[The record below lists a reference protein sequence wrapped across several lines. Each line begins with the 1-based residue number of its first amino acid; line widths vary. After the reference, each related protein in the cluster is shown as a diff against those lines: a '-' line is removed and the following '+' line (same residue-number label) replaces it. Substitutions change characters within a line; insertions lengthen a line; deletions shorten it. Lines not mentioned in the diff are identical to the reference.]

1 MGNWTDRFD
10 PETVDEIK
18 RCEVGEGDFLLAE
31 RLAMHKGV
39 ESVFGFHV
47 NCLGLG
53 KPYWEKGVY
62 LGDVLDFFDRHSE
75 TLIEKRAGSWH
86 GDSTEVAKASEC
98 LQKGLAQF
106 GLTLAQARERY
117 GKREK
122 ARYRKWAETVAFF
135 ATDCSFL
142 DIANLVDRSVAQVVH
157 EIHDTWY
164 EDYMSDFESKE
175 EAVAAAREF
184 IKEHK
189 NAVNDQKHGIGS
201 VTYWT
206 AEVTRCIEDEDF
218 GWLPCD
224 ADGATEDGHGLVPA
238 DATAEYIC
246 TLDGSREER
255 AFQRAKYSYYDFLDY
270 KDDCYTTVSGY
281 MN

>member
-1 MGNWTDRFD
+1 MQRAWQRIGNLSR
-10 PETVDEIK
+10 
-18 RCEVGEGDFLLAE
+18 
-31 RLAMHKGV
+31 
-39 ESVFGFHV
+39 
-47 NCLGLG
+47 N
-53 KPYWEKGVY
+53 
-62 LGDVLDFFDRHSE
+62 FFDRHGE

-164 EDYMSDFESKE
+164 EDYMLGCIDYIASVAYHGGILLKPITTEKE
-175 EAVAAAREF
+175 
-184 IKEHK
+184 ITGH
-189 NAVNDQKHGIGS
+189 IGDTILS
-201 VTYWT
+201 WC
-206 AEVTRCIEDEDF
+206 EK
-218 GWLPCD
+218 G
-224 ADGATEDGHGLVPA
+224 
-238 DATAEYIC
+238 
-246 TLDGSREER
+246 
-255 AFQRAKYSYYDFLDY
+255 Q
-270 KDDCYTTVSGY
+270 KDDGG
-281 MN
+281 NEFRD

>member
-1 MGNWTDRFD
+1 MRSSTLLR
-10 PETVDEIK
+10 PETVDEIN

-62 LGDVLDFFDRHSE
+62 LGDVLDFFDRHGE

-122 ARYRKWAETVAFF
+122 
-135 ATDCSFL
+135 
-142 DIANLVDRSVAQVVH
+142 LVDAADH
-157 EIHDTWY
+157 IGY
-164 EDYMSDFESKE
+164 EWTGR
-175 EAVAAAREF
+175 A
-184 IKEHK
+184 
-189 NAVNDQKHGIGS
+189 HGS
-201 VTYWT
+201 
-206 AEVTRCIEDEDF
+206 
-218 GWLPCD
+218 L
-224 ADGATEDGHGLVPA
+224 A
-238 DATAEYIC
+238 DALATLAVQRWLEQWLVAE
-246 TLDGSREER
+246 
-255 AFQRAKYSYYDFLDY
+255 
-270 KDDCYTTVSGY
+270 
-281 MN
+281 

>member
-18 RCEVGEGDFLLAE
+18 RYEVGEGDFLLAE

-47 NCLGLG
+47 NCIGLG

-62 LGDVLDFFDRHSE
+62 LGDVLDFFDRHGE

-157 EIHDTWY
+157 EIHFYYGDELKPDDSFFKPKRRRKVRCTETGVVY
-164 EDYMSDFESKE
+164 ESIKD
-175 EAVAAAREF
+175 AAERTK
-184 IKEHK
+184 ISP
-189 NAVNDQKHGIGS
+189 NGIGS
-201 VTYWT
+201 AASGMAGGYHW
-206 AEVTRCIEDEDF
+206 EY
-218 GWLPCD
+218 
-224 ADGATEDGHGLVPA
+224 ADD
-238 DATAEYIC
+238 
-246 TLDGSREER
+246 
-255 AFQRAKYSYYDFLDY
+255 
-270 KDDCYTTVSGY
+270 
-281 MN
+281 

>member
-1 MGNWTDRFD
+1 MRLVDALIDFVETGDGLKERFLAGFTACLAADRKSVENRGFG
-10 PETVDEIK
+10 VAVRK
-18 RCEVGEGDFLLAE
+18 VRCHRGEVGEGDFLLAE

-62 LGDVLDFFDRHSE
+62 LGDVLDFFDRHGE

-86 GDSTEVAKASEC
+86 GDSTEVAKANEC

-142 DIANLVDRSVAQVVH
+142 DIANLVDRSVAQVVR

-164 EDYMSDFESKE
+164 EDYMLGCIDYIASVAYHGGILLKPITTEKE
-175 EAVAAAREF
+175 
-184 IKEHK
+184 ITGH
-189 NAVNDQKHGIGS
+189 IGDTILS
-201 VTYWT
+201 WC
-206 AEVTRCIEDEDF
+206 EK
-218 GWLPCD
+218 G
-224 ADGATEDGHGLVPA
+224 
-238 DATAEYIC
+238 
-246 TLDGSREER
+246 
-255 AFQRAKYSYYDFLDY
+255 Q
-270 KDDCYTTVSGY
+270 KDDGG
-281 MN
+281 NEFRD

>member
-62 LGDVLDFFDRHSE
+62 LGDVLDFFDRHGE

-157 EIHDTWY
+157 EIGLR
-164 EDYMSDFESKE
+164 
-175 EAVAAAREF
+175 VASLRRGRR
-184 IKEHK
+184 
-189 NAVNDQKHGIGS
+189 HGGWS
-201 VTYWT
+201 RSRPG
-206 AEVTRCIEDEDF
+206 RCDRRIHLHV
-218 GWLPCD
+218 GWEPG
-224 ADGATEDGHGLVPA
+224 GACIPA
-238 DATAEYIC
+238 CEIQ
-246 TLDGSREER
+246 LLR
-255 AFQRAKYSYYDFLDY
+255 FP
-270 KDDCYTTVSGY
+270 
-281 MN
+281 

>member
-10 PETVDEIK
+10 PETVDVIK
-18 RCEVGEGDFLLAE
+18 RYEVGEGDFLLAE

-62 LGDVLDFFDRHSE
+62 LGDVLDFFDRHGE

-157 EIHDTWY
+157 EIHDT
-164 EDYMSDFESKE
+164 
-175 EAVAAAREF
+175 
-184 IKEHK
+184 
-189 NAVNDQKHGIGS
+189 
-201 VTYWT
+201 
-206 AEVTRCIEDEDF
+206 
-218 GWLPCD
+218 
-224 ADGATEDGHGLVPA
+224 
-238 DATAEYIC
+238 
-246 TLDGSREER
+246 
-255 AFQRAKYSYYDFLDY
+255 
-270 KDDCYTTVSGY
+270 
-281 MN
+281 

>member
-10 PETVDEIK
+10 PETVDRIK

-62 LGDVLDFFDRHSE
+62 LGDVLDFFDRHGE

-117 GKREK
+117 GKRDGDFYFVDDEYNPFVRHAPVK
-122 ARYRKWAETVAFF
+122 TMGSSTTRKTV
-135 ATDCSFL
+135 
-142 DIANLVDRSVAQVVH
+142 IRRSTV
-157 EIHDTWY
+157 TWI
-164 EDYMSDFESKE
+164 
-175 EAVAAAREF
+175 R
-184 IKEHK
+184 
-189 NAVNDQKHGIGS
+189 
-201 VTYWT
+201 
-206 AEVTRCIEDEDF
+206 
-218 GWLPCD
+218 
-224 ADGATEDGHGLVPA
+224 
-238 DATAEYIC
+238 
-246 TLDGSREER
+246 
-255 AFQRAKYSYYDFLDY
+255 
-270 KDDCYTTVSGY
+270 
-281 MN
+281 

>member
-18 RCEVGEGDFLLAE
+18 RYEVGEGDFLLAE

-62 LGDVLDFFDRHSE
+62 LGDVLDFFDRHGE

-135 ATDCSFL
+135 GHLHSGIRLSVQFDDTASGNRGAEDSEKVPKSF
-142 DIANLVDRSVAQVVH
+142 
-157 EIHDTWY
+157 
-164 EDYMSDFESKE
+164 
-175 EAVAAAREF
+175 
-184 IKEHK
+184 
-189 NAVNDQKHGIGS
+189 G
-201 VTYWT
+201 
-206 AEVTRCIEDEDF
+206 
-218 GWLPCD
+218 
-224 ADGATEDGHGLVPA
+224 
-238 DATAEYIC
+238 
-246 TLDGSREER
+246 
-255 AFQRAKYSYYDFLDY
+255 
-270 KDDCYTTVSGY
+270 
-281 MN
+281 